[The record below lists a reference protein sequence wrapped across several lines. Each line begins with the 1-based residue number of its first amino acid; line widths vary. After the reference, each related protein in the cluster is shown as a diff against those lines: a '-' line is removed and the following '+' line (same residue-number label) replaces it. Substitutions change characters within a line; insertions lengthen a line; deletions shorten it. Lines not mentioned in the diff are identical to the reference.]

1 MSNRIISVRVTAGA
15 KTEKVEEVSPGVF
28 RVRTTT
34 APEKGKA
41 NEKVRELLAK
51 HLDIPRM
58 SLYIKSGHTS
68 RDKVF
73 IVEDLI

>member
-1 MSNRIISVRVTAGA
+1 MEKSFIKVRVSAGA
-15 KTEKVEEVSPGVF
+15 KTEKVEEVSSNEF

-51 HLDIPRM
+51 HLGIPRM
-58 SLYIKSGHTS
+58 SLYLKSGHTS
-68 RDKVF
+68 RDKIF
-73 IVEDLI
+73 IIEDLI